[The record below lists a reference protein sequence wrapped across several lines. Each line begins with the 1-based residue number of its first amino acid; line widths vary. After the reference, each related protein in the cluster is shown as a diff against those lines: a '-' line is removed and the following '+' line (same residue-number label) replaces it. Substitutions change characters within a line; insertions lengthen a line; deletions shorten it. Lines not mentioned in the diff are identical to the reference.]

1 MGTAGHFSL
10 EVPDIKVSFKEAQD
24 RGQKPAEP
32 KFGRDERWQFNM
44 FDPDLTRVECMQPK
58 AKK

>member
-1 MGTAGHFSL
+1 
-10 EVPDIKVSFKEAQD
+10 VPDIQVSLKEAMN
-24 RGQKPAEP
+24 RGQKPGDL